1 MDKTTT
7 PKKVVTPEEK
17 KRMLYFGN
25 SHLNH
30 QFRYPSNFIR
40 TSKYTLITFLPKSIL
55 LQFEKYAN
63 IYFLITA
70 ILQSIPAISPLS
82 PFSAIAPVIFVI
94 FLAVCRE
101 GFEDWLRHVSDNEL
115 NASTCT
121 VYREGK
127 FVQQSWRH
135 LAVGDIVR
143 VEEEEFFP
151 ADIIVFS
158 CSNDNGMCY
167 IETGSLDGEKNLKPK
182 VAPKETMPLFNA
194 STPTVRLEGSIKC
207 DLPNSALYQYEG
219 LMTIFGDKKINL
231 NAKQLL
237 LRGAKLKNTEWIVG
251 IVVYTGVDTKIMKNA
266 EASKGKQSNVERTVN
281 KCIIAIL
288 GIQMFLCALSAVA
301 GLIWTIVNL
310 DGNYQHILYLGKTY
324 GKGKQA
330 VLFFFS
336 YFLLFNT
343 MIPISLVISLELVKV
358 IQAFFIKRDKEMYY
372 NGRYSNASTSSIME
386 ELGQVDYVFSD
397 KTGTLTCNKME
408 FKLAMIGDRLYGD
421 KSVLEANAAGGLKR
435 KPTFT
440 DKKAGVDY
448 TFDNT
453 ELTRDIQMQTDP
465 HLNLKVTGV
474 ANFSIKSQSDLI
486 LEFLKGLSLN
496 HDCVLEKDKEGNL
509 NYQVNSEI
517 RG

>member
-167 IETGSLDGEKNLKPK
+167 KKR
-182 VAPKETMPLFNA
+182 A
-194 STPTVRLEGSIKC
+194 STCAKCNKEIVGKIYSAMNKTFHIECFVCSLCNKAFDEGSYIPFNDQAYHSECYKAKFTMFC
-207 DLPNSALYQYEG
+207 FICRNEIWGEYLFIEG
-219 LMTIFGDKKINL
+219 
-231 NAKQLL
+231 
-237 LRGAKLKNTEWIVG
+237 
-251 IVVYTGVDTKIMKNA
+251 
-266 EASKGKQSNVERTVN
+266 
-281 KCIIAIL
+281 
-288 GIQMFLCALSAVA
+288 AV
-301 GLIWTIVNL
+301 IT
-310 DGNYQHILYLGKTY
+310 
-324 GKGKQA
+324 
-330 VLFFFS
+330 
-336 YFLLFNT
+336 
-343 MIPISLVISLELVKV
+343 
-358 IQAFFIKRDKEMYY
+358 
-372 NGRYSNASTSSIME
+372 
-386 ELGQVDYVFSD
+386 
-397 KTGTLTCNKME
+397 
-408 FKLAMIGDRLYGD
+408 
-421 KSVLEANAAGGLKR
+421 
-435 KPTFT
+435 
-440 DKKAGVDY
+440 
-448 TFDNT
+448 
-453 ELTRDIQMQTDP
+453 
-465 HLNLKVTGV
+465 
-474 ANFSIKSQSDLI
+474 
-486 LEFLKGLSLN
+486 
-496 HDCVLEKDKEGNL
+496 
-509 NYQVNSEI
+509 
-517 RG
+517 